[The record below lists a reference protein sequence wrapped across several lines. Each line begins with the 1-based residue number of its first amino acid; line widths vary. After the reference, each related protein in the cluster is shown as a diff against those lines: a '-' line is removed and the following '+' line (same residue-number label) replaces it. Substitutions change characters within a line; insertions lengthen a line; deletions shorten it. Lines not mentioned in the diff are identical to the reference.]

1 MSLQTHE
8 ELIVKK
14 HTKTTKFVKF
24 LRTVLYIAIIAIIW
38 YFTII
43 DRNFAASVWVFS
55 AALVFSLQN
64 FVASLIAYFYI
75 RSASVFEKWDIIKTW
90 NPFMSAMWEVLEMW
104 FFFTK
109 IREVDSEEL
118 AFTGKTVSFP
128 NNLIFSGWIFNY
140 TKDDLLFWY
149 EFKVNISLEGQD
161 FDTVRAKFKETIN
174 DSYDEALED
183 KIYQSSSLYNN
194 KTYKPK
200 YQIQITKEGLEVS
213 VRLLIHFYKIFETN
227 NRLMKALIYSHQ
239 RNEIK
244 LLTHKDYQWID

>member
-1 MSLQTHE
+1 MSLQKHE
-8 ELIVKK
+8 ELIEKK
-14 HTKTTKFVKF
+14 HSKTTKFVKF
-24 LRTVLYIAIIAIIW
+24 LRALLYISFTSLLTYFII
-38 YFTII
+38 T

-75 RSASVFEKWDIIKTW
+75 RSASMFERWDIIKTW
-90 NPFMSAMWEVLEMW
+90 NPFMSAMGEVLETW

-149 EFKVNISLEGQD
+149 EFKVNISLEWYD
-161 FDTVRAKFKETIN
+161 FDTIWQKFKETIN
-174 DSYDEALED
+174 DAYELALED
-183 KIYQSSSLYNN
+183 EIYKNSSLYNN

-200 YQIQITKEGLEVS
+200 YQIQITTQGLEVS

-239 RNEIK
+239 RGEIK
-244 LLTHKDYQWID
+244 ILTHKDYQRL